1 MYLGDREQLE
11 GSQEGL
17 LMLIKLKK
25 VRINNNEYI
34 RVFETGWG
42 IARYTWA
49 IVAMVFIKCSTVLE
63 QQM

>member
-1 MYLGDREQLE
+1 MVAGDLSIAEYKLVSNVNKLLMYLGDREQLE

-34 RVFETGWG
+34 RVFETG
-42 IARYTWA
+42 
-49 IVAMVFIKCSTVLE
+49 
-63 QQM
+63 